1 MTFWKLNCRN
11 LNISVFYMIFVI
23 IIEIRLFS
31 KAFQKFGLNLTI
43 EPLKKFNHLTTS
55 AISLK
60 ITF

>member
-1 MTFWKLNCRN
+1 
-11 LNISVFYMIFVI
+11 MIFVI

-31 KAFQKFGLNLTI
+31 KAFQKFGLYLTI

-55 AISLK
+55 AISLT